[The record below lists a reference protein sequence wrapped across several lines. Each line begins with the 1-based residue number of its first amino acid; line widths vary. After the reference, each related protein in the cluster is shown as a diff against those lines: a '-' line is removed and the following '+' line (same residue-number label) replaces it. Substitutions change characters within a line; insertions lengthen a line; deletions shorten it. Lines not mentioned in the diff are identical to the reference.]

1 MPILISQQSQS
12 KSTIFQSLMISLHS
26 VLTLVLCW
34 GTLVM
39 AGCCLRYRLL
49 VLGVP
54 VLAPLAHNNDWDSRE
69 RREGGGSHHSPIQRA
84 GRPNPTTLPDT
95 GAVNTA
101 QTRTLM
107 WNFHSLEV
115 DYLFLGEC
123 YVLDLRNVADI
134 IEIVKIIK
142 CPKVCFDCARR
153 WIWTRHCTAQLLPLH
168 SAAASRARDRPSFQH
183 HVYHNRSK
191 TKMSTFALLSL

>member
-69 RREGGGSHHSPIQRA
+69 RREGGGLTSLAHTESRETQPDHTARHGRCQHSTNKNI
-84 GRPNPTTLPDT
+84 D
-95 GAVNTA
+95 VK
-101 QTRTLM
+101 
-107 WNFHSLEV
+107 FSLFRSW
-115 DYLFLGEC
+115 LSFLGRMLCARLAKCGRYHRVCENNQMSKSLFWLRPA
-123 YVLDLRNVADI
+123 LDLD
-134 IEIVKIIK
+134 K
-142 CPKVCFDCARR
+142 
-153 WIWTRHCTAQLLPLH
+153 TLHC
-168 SAAASRARDRPSFQH
+168 
-183 HVYHNRSK
+183 
-191 TKMSTFALLSL
+191 STLATSLCSSEPGPGPA